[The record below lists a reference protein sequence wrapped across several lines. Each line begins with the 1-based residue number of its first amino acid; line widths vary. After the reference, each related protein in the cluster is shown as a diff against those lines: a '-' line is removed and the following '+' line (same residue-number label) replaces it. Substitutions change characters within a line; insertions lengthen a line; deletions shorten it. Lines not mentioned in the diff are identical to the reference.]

1 MELEAL
7 RRQIA
12 FLEKKDVKIGKLV
25 TDRHN
30 QVTSYLQSEKPGIT
44 HCFDVWHIAKGEL
57 PITVMTTNIC
67 K

>member
-30 QVTSYLQSEKPGIT
+30 QVTSYLQ
-44 HCFDVWHIAKGEL
+44 
-57 PITVMTTNIC
+57 
-67 K
+67 